1 MLTDNDAVDVLV
13 IGAGASGA
21 AFSWSL
27 AEAGFDVTCLDQ
39 GGWLD
44 PTQYPT
50 THDDWEV
57 HKQTDLNPDP
67 NVRRLPQDYPVNND
81 ASPIKPLMYN
91 AVGGS
96 TIHWSAHF
104 PRLHPS
110 DFRVRSLDGVADDWP
125 VSYEELEPFF
135 DLNDRMVGVAG
146 LSGDTA
152 YPPKPPRQTR
162 PIPLGKLGE
171 TIAAGFD
178 RLRWHWWPSDTAILT
193 EPYDGRLPCNNCGP
207 CDLGCTR
214 RARASADVT
223 YWPKAVAKGVRLRT
237 HCRVREVTVD
247 SDGLADGAIYYDSE
261 GAVRRQKARVVVV
274 ACNGVGTPR
283 LLLSSTSNMFPDG
296 LANRSGLVGR
306 NLMFHPVAM
315 VTGFFEEP
323 MDGHIG
329 PMGCSIFSHEFYETD
344 LSRGFVRGYGFQIVR
359 GFGPASTALGG
370 ITKHRV
376 PWGRDHHGAMA
387 EQLGRSITV
396 AVVGEDLPESHNR
409 VTLDP
414 SLVDGDG
421 IPAPKVEYAMS
432 ENSLRMMTHGVDRAS
447 DLLEAAGAGDVAA
460 NPLLDSSGWHL
471 MGTARMGADGST
483 SVVDGWGRAHDV
495 RNLFVIDGSTW
506 VTGGAVNP
514 TSTIQALALRTADY
528 VKREARHLLDGAR

>member
-1 MLTDNDAVDVLV
+1 MAKDIDAVDVLV

-27 AEAGFDVTCLDQ
+27 AGVGFDVICLDQ

-44 PTQYPT
+44 PTRYPT

-57 HKQTDLNPDP
+57 HWQTDLNPDP

-81 ASPIKPLMYN
+81 GSPIKPLMYN

-96 TIHWSAHF
+96 TIHWNAHF

-152 YPPKPPRQTR
+152 YPPKPTRQTR

-178 RLRWHWWPSDTAILT
+178 RLGWHWWPSDTAILT

-237 HCRVREVTVD
+237 HCRVREITVG
-247 SDGLADGAIYYDSE
+247 SDGLADGAIYYDPE
-261 GAVRRQKARVVVV
+261 GAVRRQKARVVVL

-283 LLLSSTSNMFPDG
+283 LLLELHVQHVPRRPRQPQRTGWPEPDVPHG
-296 LANRSGLVGR
+296 
-306 NLMFHPVAM
+306 
-315 VTGFFEEP
+315 
-323 MDGHIG
+323 IG
-329 PMGCSIFSHEFYETD
+329 S
-344 LSRGFVRGYGFQIVR
+344 
-359 GFGPASTALGG
+359 
-370 ITKHRV
+370 HRV
-376 PWGRDHHGAMA
+376 LRGAHGRPHRP
-387 EQLGRSITV
+387 ERLLG
-396 AVVGEDLPESHNR
+396 L
-409 VTLDP
+409 
-414 SLVDGDG
+414 
-421 IPAPKVEYAMS
+421 
-432 ENSLRMMTHGVDRAS
+432 
-447 DLLEAAGAGDVAA
+447 
-460 NPLLDSSGWHL
+460 
-471 MGTARMGADGST
+471 
-483 SVVDGWGRAHDV
+483 
-495 RNLFVIDGSTW
+495 
-506 VTGGAVNP
+506 
-514 TSTIQALALRTADY
+514 
-528 VKREARHLLDGAR
+528 

>member
-1 MLTDNDAVDVLV
+1 MAKDIDTVDVLV

-27 AEAGFDVTCLDQ
+27 AGAGFDVTCLDQ

-57 HKQTDLNPDP
+57 HWQTDLNPDP
-67 NVRRLPQDYPVNND
+67 NVRRLPQDYPINND

-96 TIHWSAHF
+96 TIHWNAHF

-146 LSGDTA
+146 LNGDTA

-162 PIPLGKLGE
+162 PIPLGRLGQ

-178 RLRWHWWPSDTAILT
+178 KMGWHWWPSDTAILT
-193 EPYDGRLPCNNCGP
+193 EPYDERLPCNNCGP

-214 RARASADVT
+214 RSRASADVT

-237 HCRVREVTVD
+237 HCRVREVTVG

-261 GAVRRQKARVVVV
+261 DAVQRQKARVVVV

-306 NLMFHPVAM
+306 NLMFHTESV

-323 MDGHIG
+323 TDGHTG
-329 PMGCSIFSHEFYETD
+329 PSGCSVFSHEFYETD
-344 LSRGFVRGYGFQIVR
+344 LSRGFARGYSLQVVR
-359 GFGPASTALGG
+359 SLGPVSTALGEW
-370 ITKHRV
+370 TRHRV
-376 PWGRDHHGAMA
+376 PWGQGHHGVMSDR
-387 EQLGRSITV
+387 LRHSITV
-396 AVVGEDLPESHNR
+396 IVFGEDLPEAHNR
-409 VTLDP
+409 VSLDP
-414 SLVDGDG
+414 GLTDGDG
-421 IPAPKVEYAMS
+421 IPAPKVEYAIG
-432 ENSLRMMTHGVDRAS
+432 ENSLRMMAHGVDRAS
-447 DLLEAAGAGDVAA
+447 ELMKAAGAGDVAV
-460 NPLLDSSGWHL
+460 NPQLEPAGGHL

-495 RNLFVIDGSTW
+495 RNLFVIDGSIW

-514 TSTIQALALRTADY
+514 TSTIQALALRTAGY
-528 VKREARHLLDGAR
+528 VKREARHLLH

>member
-1 MLTDNDAVDVLV
+1 MATDNDAVDVLV

-57 HKQTDLNPDP
+57 HKQADLNPDP
-67 NVRRLPQDYPVNND
+67 NVRRLPQDYPLNND
-81 ASPIKPLMYN
+81 ATPIKPLMYN

-110 DFRVRSLDGVADDWP
+110 DFKVRSLDGVADDWP

-146 LSGDTA
+146 LNGDTA
-152 YPPKPPRQTR
+152 YPPKPTRQTR

-178 RLRWHWWPSDTAILT
+178 RLGWHWWPSDTAILT

-223 YWPKAVAKGVRLRT
+223 YWPKAVANGVRLRT
-237 HCRVREVTVD
+237 HCRVREITVG

-261 GAVRRQKARVVVV
+261 GAVQRHKARVVVL

-283 LLLSSTSNMFPDG
+283 LLLSSTSNTFPDG

-315 VTGFFEEP
+315 VTGSFEEP
-323 MDGHIG
+323 MDGHMG

-344 LSRGFVRGYGFQIVR
+344 LTRGFVRGYGFQIVR
-359 GFGPASTALGG
+359 GFGPVSTALGG

-376 PWGRDHHGAMA
+376 PWGRDHHGAIA
-387 EQLGRSITV
+387 EQLGHSITV
-396 AVVGEDLPESHNR
+396 GVVGEDLPEAHNR

-414 SLVDGDG
+414 NLTDSDG

-432 ENSLRMMTHGVDRAS
+432 ENSLRMMAHGVDRAS
-447 DLLEAAGAGDVAA
+447 DLLKAAGAGDVAA

-528 VKREARHLLDGAR
+528 VKREARHLLD